1 MGEELRFTE
10 AFKAA
15 LAGPDI
21 VSILNNL
28 ADDAEADLSTAV
40 SIESTRTFPSVA
52 GLPLE
57 QNSEGKYVWKEIT
70 DVSVVATDLKSSTAV
85 SYGKQD
91 RVGARLYQASTGNCA
106 KVLKPFAPDFVDIQG
121 DGMFAIFA
129 GDKHNE
135 RAICAAISLNTF
147 GLRLRRMLAD
157 QFGEAVPEMK
167 DSGLRIG
174 ADRGLLLAK
183 KVGVR
188 GDHNEVVW
196 AGKPVNYA
204 TKCAQAAEA
213 GQVIVTSRFFRD
225 LRENQYVRWSCGH
238 VGGELGEVGALWRRL
253 TVEGL
258 GQDQDARSIGSPWCE
273 HCGTKFCRAILRGET
288 ERGLNTGQL
297 PKWKPDPEGEQTD
310 QAAAA

>member
-1 MGEELRFTE
+1 MNDEIRFSE
-10 AFKAA
+10 AFRVAI
-15 LAGPDI
+15 AGPDI
-21 VSILNNL
+21 VNILEGL
-28 ADDAEADLSTAV
+28 AADADADLSTAV
-40 SIESTRTFPSVA
+40 SIESTRVFPSVA
-52 GLPLE
+52 DLPLE
-57 QNSEGKYVWKEIT
+57 KNQDGKYIWKEVT

-106 KVLKPFAPDFVDIQG
+106 KVLQPFGPDFVDIQG
-121 DGMFAIFA
+121 DGLFAIFA

-147 GLRLRRMLAD
+147 GHRLRKILAA

-183 KVGVR
+183 KIGVR
-188 GDHNEVVW
+188 GEHNEPVW

-204 TKCAQAAEA
+204 TKCAQVADA
-213 GQVIVTSRFFRD
+213 GQLVVTARFFRD

-238 VGGELGEVGALWRRL
+238 VGGELGDVGPLWRKN
-253 TVEGL
+253 TIESL
-258 GQDQDARSIGSPWCE
+258 GQDQDARELGASWCE

-288 ERGLNTGQL
+288 DRGLNAGQL
-297 PKWKPDPEGEQTD
+297 PKWKPDPEEAEG